1 MNCEMCGRLIKGEP
15 ILSKVE
21 GAIMDLC
28 AACAKFGEKIT
39 TQKPA
44 SPTPQK
50 RPPISRS
57 LHPRTF
63 PKTEKRYDQFDA
75 HWEVSPDIGKTVR
88 KYRLNLGLTQKQ
100 LATKTNIATTI
111 LNRIESGKYIPPLE
125 IARKLEKVMKTQL
138 VTKSE
143 DFVPPPPSSS
153 TGTPTLGDIV
163 KIKNKRDA

>member
-1 MNCEMCGRLIKGEP
+1 MCGRPIKGQP

-21 GAIMDLC
+21 GAIMELC
-28 AACAKFGEKIT
+28 GACAKFGEKVT

-44 SPTPQK
+44 SPTPQR
-50 RPPISRS
+50 RPVSSRTHQPS
-57 LHPRTF
+57 PF
-63 PKTEKRYDQFDA
+63 PKIEKRYDHFEA

-88 KYRLNLGLTQKQ
+88 KYRLDLGLTQKQ

-125 IARKLEKVMKTQL
+125 TARKLEKVMKTQL

-143 DFVPPPPSSS
+143 DIVPPPPSTATNAS
-153 TGTPTLGDIV
+153 TLGDIV
-163 KIKNKRDA
+163 KIKNKRDT